1 MPARRSA
8 SANSTTSA
16 FRQVQQQARSLMA
29 NLRREIR
36 SKEIELRRLKE
47 EESRLGMLIGGG
59 TSMRAGRA
67 ASARATHRGNR
78 INWRVVLDQLPRQFK
93 AADVHQVL
101 GLKDKRP
108 SEVFAAITRW
118 IQMGAARRKA
128 RGQYEK
134 V

>member
-1 MPARRSA
+1 MPPRRSA
-8 SANSTTSA
+8 TANSTTSA

-29 NLRREIR
+29 NLRKEIR

-47 EESRLGMLIGGG
+47 EESRLGMLIGGR
-59 TSMRAGRA
+59 TSMRMARA
-67 ASARATHRGNR
+67 ATSRGNR
-78 INWRVVLDQLPRQFK
+78 INWRIVLDQLPRQFK